1 MNIYK
6 DVFVYNDKYKNMSN
20 EQIINKFDKLW
31 NKRIKLIL
39 QFTKNEEKEAVLKIL
54 KNKRYDEYIK
64 LLTEL
69 KIIFPFP
76 EDLLNKM
83 DEIQVLFKTLKEHY
97 IDSTT
102 RGYCFIMSTA
112 LSLLFDDSYVLN
124 RGIINLPL
132 ISIEHQWLEHNDK
145 VYDTTL
151 HLIFPK
157 EYYYSIYKPSNLHQL
172 TEEEIEKIKRDPFNG
187 IKKKENTRK

>member
-6 DVFVYNDKYKNMSN
+6 DIFVYNDRYNNMTP
-20 EQIINKFDKLW
+20 EQVINKFNKQW

-39 QFTKNEEKEAVLKIL
+39 QFTKSDELDSVLKIL

-64 LLTEL
+64 LLTDL
-69 KIIFPFP
+69 KIIIPFP

-83 DEIQVLFKTLKEHY
+83 DEIKVLFKTLKEHY

-112 LSLLFDDSYVLN
+112 LSLIFDNSYILN

-132 ISIEHQWLEHNDK
+132 ISTEHQWLEYDNK

-157 EYYYSIYKPSNLHQL
+157 EYYYSIYTPSNIHQL
-172 TEEEIEKIKRDPFNG
+172 TEEEIEKIKNNPFNG
-187 IKKKENTRK
+187 IKNNVRK